1 MTKKSTYFKLG
12 LFIISSVAIAIAAIA
27 ILAGPNFFRP
37 KAMFETYFIYS
48 ISGLEEGSPV
58 KFRGIP
64 VGQVKQILL
73 SSEAYPG
80 VGNEIL
86 SEKDTVAVVRMEL
99 YLPSDR
105 KMREELE
112 EHIKKGLRVQT
123 QLAGITGSLYL
134 SMEFLDPEKYPAD
147 RIQFSWKPKYTFIP
161 SAPSL
166 SNEIVENVK
175 VFLAGLDHF
184 DLDQK
189 IQEITPVFNE
199 LVDNL
204 KNLAGKLNPET
215 INRFVANVDKLVETT
230 NDKVTAFDVENLN
243 KLIKR
248 IDSSAKSF
256 EGFAENSDFQQLT
269 ASLTKLSNRLDMIV
283 KTNQHDFREALQN
296 LESAMSN
303 LNLLLKELQNN
314 PRQFFMGPSNNNI
327 F

>member
-12 LFIISSVAIAIAAIA
+12 LFIISSIAIAITAIA
-27 ILAGPNFFRP
+27 VLVGPNVFRP

-73 SSEAYPG
+73 SSEAYPN

-99 YLPSDR
+99 YLPSDT

-112 EHIKKGLRVQT
+112 GHIKKGLRVQT

-134 SMEFLDPEKYPAD
+134 SIEFLDPEKYPED
-147 RIQFSWKPKYTFIP
+147 RIKFAWTPKYPFIP

-175 VFLAGLDHF
+175 DFLAGLDHF
-184 DLDQK
+184 DL
-189 IQEITPVFNE
+189 QEKVQQLTPVFNE

-204 KNLAGKLNPET
+204 KNLTGKLDPQT
-215 INRFVANVDKLVETT
+215 INKFVSNVDQLVETT
-230 NDKVTAFDVENLN
+230 NSKVTEFDVENLN

-248 IDSSAKSF
+248 IDSSAKAFESF
-256 EGFAENSDFQQLT
+256 SGNSDFKQLT
-269 ASLTKLSNRLDMIV
+269 TSLTKLSNRLDLLV
-283 KTNQHDFREALQN
+283 RTNQHDFHEALQN
-296 LESAMSN
+296 LESAMAS

-314 PRQFFMGPSNNNI
+314 PRQFFMGPSSNSI